1 VQSIF
6 GIFDIFEKQEKA
18 LKKKTK
24 EEIMN
29 LFKHL
34 LGVCRYLSRYQLI
47 KESCYSKSQLYQW
60 LNHGVGERKARAC
73 KPVSEEVV
81 SRAVVVISK
90 YPHFSAAKG
99 QCYMLYHQLGYIAHH
114 VYKRV
119 KKIVKCLLF
128 QAVSKRKLLPERTSY
143 NHERPE
149 KAGEIWAE
157 DFTQLWVCGR
167 KFYGALVIDVA
178 MCYTLGV
185 AASLRP
191 DDVMVEAPVAQALE
205 LTGGKGPQRF
215 LLSDNGPQYISTKHG
230 DFLEKLAILQKRI
243 PSCQPEYNGSVEC
256 GIKEFKNVFYNVWAQ
271 IEESDL
277 KGLGEEELLLCV
289 QLVMNETMRRMNEE
303 IPRPRLKGVTP
314 ADILKGKDKERIEI
328 NRRYL
333 EKEQEKEKK
342 EVIKPWNC
350 KDWGFVRKQL
360 FKGTI
365 SNLELMTKF
374 CFFLKQPLRKL
385 AKLDL
390 NVLGN

>member
-1 VQSIF
+1 MVQSSSLMLKSQSAGTV
-6 GIFDIFEKQEKA
+6 GILGI
-18 LKKKTK
+18 
-24 EEIMN
+24 EEIKRLNMVEFLSRHYGLN
-29 LFKHL
+29 FSKVGVGGVSAGGQYRCLSPFNDEHNPSFLVREVDGHWLFKDFSSGHGGSLIDFVLFKENFGSVGEALSHIEHL
-34 LGVCRYLSRYQLI
+34 LCVESGGGIGQRQLSIPLP
-47 KESCYSKSQLYQW
+47 SPSFTSFTSSTSSTSSTSMPSS
-60 LNHGVGERKARAC
+60 G
-73 KPVSEEVV
+73 KP
-81 SRAVVVISK
+81 
-90 YPHFSAAKG
+90 YD
-99 QCYMLYHQLGYIAHH
+99 L
-114 VYKRV
+114 
-119 KKIVKCLLF
+119 
-128 QAVSKRKLLPERTSY
+128 KLLY
-143 NHERPE
+143 NTFR
-149 KAGEIWAE
+149 
-157 DFTQLWVCGR
+157 R
-167 KFYGALVIDVA
+167 
-178 MCYTLGV
+178 TLGV

-243 PSCQPEYNGSVEC
+243 PSCRPEYNGSVEC
-256 GIKEFKNVFYNVWAQ
+256 GIKEFKNVFYNVWTQ

-289 QLVMNETMRRMNEE
+289 QLVMNETMRRLNEE

-314 ADILKGKDKERIEI
+314 ADVLKGMDKERIEI

-342 EVIKPWNC
+342 EVNKPWNC
-350 KDWGFVRKQL
+350 KDWGFVRKHL

-385 AKLDL
+385 AK
-390 NVLGN
+390 